1 MASWDTFLQDQQ
13 EAAYYKDIQSQLA
26 AKRASDE
33 AVYPQE
39 DLLFNALERCALD
52 NVKVVILG
60 QDPYH
65 GEGQAHGLSF
75 SVPNGVAIPPSLKNI
90 YKELANSIP
99 GFSIPEHGCI
109 ESWAQQGVLLLN
121 TVLTVTKGQAHS
133 HANIVGHTLTTK
145 ILETVAQAQPNVV
158 FMLWGAHAQKFAKQ
172 IRQIDCKHHLI
183 LKAPHPSPLSAHRG
197 FIGCHHFSHAN
208 EWLVK
213 KGLTPID
220 WQV

>member
-1 MASWDTFLQDQQ
+1 MTSWDTFLQDQQ
-13 EAAYYKDIQSQLA
+13 DASYYKDIQSKLA

-33 AVYPQE
+33 PVYPPE
-39 DLLFNALERCALD
+39 DQVFNAFRQCALE

-65 GEGQAHGLSF
+65 GAGQAHGLSF
-75 SVPNGVAIPPSLKNI
+75 SVPHGVAVPPSLKNI

-99 GFSIPEHGCI
+99 GFITPEHGCL
-109 ESWAQQGVLLLN
+109 EHWAQQGVLLLN

-133 HANIVGHTLTTK
+133 HADIGWQTFTTK
-145 ILETVAQAQPNVV
+145 ILETVAQSQPNVV

-183 LKAPHPSPLSAHRG
+183 LNAPHPSPLSAHRG
-197 FIGCHHFSHAN
+197 FFGCHHFLHGN

-213 KGLTPID
+213 KGLSPID